1 MLRGPALMRPP
12 PIADL
17 ATSPFANILHRDAML
32 ALVGA
37 RTFERGE
44 AYFREGRVSGLAR
57 QASSLSAVV
66 RGGAEYRVRVWVKDD
81 ALAYA
86 CTCPAGA
93 DGAFCKHAVAVGLA
107 WVESQ
112 PR

>member
-1 MLRGPALMRPP
+1 MRPSQP
-12 PIADL
+12 ADP
-17 ATSPFANILHRDAML
+17 ASSPFANILHRDAML

-44 AYFREGRVSGLAR
+44 AYFREGRVADLAR

-81 ALAYA
+81 GLAYS

-107 WVESQ
+107 WVEAH